1 MPTNALKCLALS
13 LCLLSTAASLLAT
26 FKAGCIGD
34 IKGGALGNP
43 ARALELENISLLFLL
58 LSASAG
64 GTAIGL
70 ISRSIHR
77 IAKGVAYG
85 LLILGGVWLASIQCE
100 IWAVQSCLNHN

>member
-1 MPTNALKCLALS
+1 M
-13 LCLLSTAASLLAT
+13 SLLAT

-77 IAKGVAYG
+77 LAKGVACG
-85 LLILGGVWLASIQCE
+85 LLILSGVWLAGMQCE